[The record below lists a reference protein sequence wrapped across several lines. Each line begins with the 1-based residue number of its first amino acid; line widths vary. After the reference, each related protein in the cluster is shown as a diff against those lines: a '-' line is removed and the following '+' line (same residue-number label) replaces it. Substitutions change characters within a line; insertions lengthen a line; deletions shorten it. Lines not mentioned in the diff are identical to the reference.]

1 MFSTSINTNFKDSKK
16 GVKLLLLFLVFSFLD
31 QLLVPAYP
39 TIAFV
44 FFLASVLVLMVTA
57 LSGNRNDLFVF
68 LYIVAATRIVIPFT
82 NGREFG
88 LVVPTLFLV
97 ISVIRFFPKLMKP
110 RREYFEAFLL
120 CFWLF
125 VIFCLI
131 GVFNNIKWPSLSG
144 ASENSGLL
152 NRFNLLN
159 SILIFIVGMILFDH
173 RFVETFLRYIFRFY
187 VLVFLVAIAIIL
199 LNAPTFPLF
208 NTFTWSLLVEDVS
221 SKKLVIAGVASSFI
235 LIYTLV
241 FVHGSL
247 FRIIIIAAS
256 FSGLLL
262 SGSRVS
268 FITGLF
274 MLFFYFVVKH
284 GFLGK
289 SLIIMAVCVSMAYY
303 VLLSPLVLLVPEK
316 YQRLAIIFPPEYYTG
331 ELAGL
336 AESAAASSTSF
347 RMELWARS
355 LPGIAAHPIIGSS
368 FDTPQAN
375 YDFEGDIL
383 QGFRKIP
390 TEILYHD
397 FLVTGNLHNTFLSVA
412 YILGVPAFLFFTYF
426 FLRIIW
432 SHYRKSRKVA
442 FPEREISL
450 FFSIIMIN
458 YFIVALVS
466 DLIFSLEFFL
476 FLAMAVKILLFHSK
490 VEGEGHS

>member
-1 MFSTSINTNFKDSKK
+1 MYLASINTTSKDGKR

-44 FFLASVLVLMVTA
+44 FFIASVLVLMVTA
-57 LSGNRNDLFVF
+57 FSGNRNDLFVF

-110 RREYFEAFLL
+110 RREYFGAFLL

-131 GVFNNIKWPSLSG
+131 GIFNNIQWPSLLG

-159 SILIFIVGMILFDH
+159 SILIFAAGMILFDH
-173 RFVETFLRYIFRFY
+173 GFVKTFLEYIFRFY
-187 VLVFLVAIAIIL
+187 VLVFLVAITIL
-199 LNAPTFPLF
+199 LLNVPSFPLF

-221 SKKLVIAGVASSFI
+221 SKKLVIAGIASSFI

-241 FVHGSL
+241 FVKGSL
-247 FRIIIIAAS
+247 FRIILITAS

-262 SGSRVS
+262 SGSRIS

-274 MLFFYFVVKH
+274 MLFIYFVVKR

-289 SLIIMAVCVSMAYY
+289 SLIIMAMCVSMAYY
-303 VLLSPLVLLVPEK
+303 VLLSPLILLVPEK
-316 YQRLAIIFPPEYYTG
+316 YQRLVIIFPPEFYTG
-331 ELAGL
+331 ELAEL

-347 RMELWARS
+347 RIELWTRA
-355 LPGIAAHPIIGSS
+355 LTGIEAHPIIGNS
-368 FDTPQAN
+368 FDAPQAN
-375 YDFEGDIL
+375 YNFEGDIL

-397 FLVTGNLHNTFLSVA
+397 FLVTGNLHNTFVSVA
-412 YILGVPAFLFFTYF
+412 YILGIPALVFFAYF

-432 SHYRKSRKVA
+432 SHYRKSRKIA
-442 FPEREISL
+442 FPERGISL

-466 DLIFSLEFFL
+466 DLIFNLEFFL
-476 FLAMAVKILLFHSK
+476 LLAMAVKILLFHYK